1 MIELLNNT
9 QIKTIA
15 ISSFAAIGISISGC
29 SYNPE
34 VTYGEGSTDPLTT
47 LFSSV
52 SSNDDKKDD
61 KKQSQTDS
69 LIQAQQMLE
78 ASVEE
83 IPTLT
88 AVGYAVV
95 STQPGHSDA
104 QRRLMAIRAA
114 RMAAMRD
121 LAEQIHGLKV
131 DSNTTVVDL
140 MVQNDTFRG
149 VVSGT
154 IRGARTVRI
163 NPTGS
168 DTYEI
173 VLEIDREMMTYLLN
187 VARQA

>member
-1 MIELLNNT
+1 MIELFNNK

-83 IPTLT
+83 IPTL
-88 AVGYAVV
+88 
-95 STQPGHSDA
+95 
-104 QRRLMAIRAA
+104 
-114 RMAAMRD
+114 
-121 LAEQIHGLKV
+121 K
-131 DSNTTVVDL
+131 
-140 MVQNDTFRG
+140 
-149 VVSGT
+149 
-154 IRGARTVRI
+154 
-163 NPTGS
+163 
-168 DTYEI
+168 
-173 VLEIDREMMTYLLN
+173 
-187 VARQA
+187 